1 MIAAAATLTV
11 LLLLFAFCG
20 TTVLVSI
27 AAEHAVKAAA
37 RRWRGWRRPA

>member
-1 MIAAAATLTV
+1 MIGLAAALVV

-20 TTVLVSI
+20 TTVLVTI

-37 RRWRGWRRPA
+37 RRWHGRRRPA